1 VIKNMLGRSHVLLLA
16 CTILSLAQARGQARG
31 NWPLPHNDAEHS
43 GWQKAETKLSKDAVA
58 GQFKFLWKIKLER
71 KAKDTG
77 SFSEPLLAPQLI
89 NAEGF
94 KDLVLWGGKDTVY
107 AVDSELGTM
116 VWQKHFDLPAA
127 KGSCGA
133 GPLEI
138 FVEPPRIING
148 VRQELHRRLLLRH
161 RLPRDRAVWV
171 GLRAAAASVFEAP
184 IF

>member
-138 FVEPPRIING
+138 FVEPPRIINF
-148 VRQELHRRLLLRH
+148 
-161 RLPRDRAVWV
+161 